1 MRKLFI
7 LIIMLS
13 VQLNHGQEDY
23 SKYRPIEPLYDNG
36 GISKFYDYLTRTIDF
51 SKVQNE
57 DNVIIAFI
65 LDPSGKMNH
74 IKVGFCNNV
83 AAEKEIATAL
93 QNAKSWDMTNQR
105 DKNYF
110 ILYKI
115 KLIFSE
121 NKVSGLTKTL
131 WSKEDQEDIEIK
143 RGEFSNSVEK
153 LNGKDDNSIYN
164 SSGLDVRPEYP
175 GGMPEFYLYI
185 QKNYK
190 VPYVK
195 GLSGKVLVSF
205 VIEKDGSITD
215 IKVLRDAG
223 HGTGDEAVRILKNCK
238 KWSPG
243 EQNGAKVR
251 CSYVLPINL

>member
-1 MRKLFI
+1 MRKLFV

-13 VQLNHGQEDY
+13 VQLYYGQEDY
-23 SKYRPIEPLYDNG
+23 SKYKPIEPAYDNG
-36 GISKFYDYLTRTIDF
+36 GISNFFDYLTRTIDL
-51 SKVQNE
+51 SKVQKE

-65 LDPSGKMNH
+65 LDSSGKMNH

-83 AAEKEIATAL
+83 EAEKEIATAL

-110 ILYKI
+110 IQYKI

-121 NKVSGLTKTL
+121 NRVSGLTKSS
-131 WSKEDQEDIEIK
+131 WFKEDRGDIEIK

-153 LNGKDDNSIYN
+153 LNSKDDNLIYN
-164 SSGLDVRPEYP
+164 SAGIDVRPEYP
-175 GGMPEFYLYI
+175 GGMSEFYLYI

-195 GLSGKVLVSF
+195 GLTGKVLVSF
-205 VIEKDGSITD
+205 VVEKDGSITD
-215 IKVLRDAG
+215 IKVLKDLG
-223 HGTGDEAVRILKNCK
+223 YGTGDEAVRILKNCK